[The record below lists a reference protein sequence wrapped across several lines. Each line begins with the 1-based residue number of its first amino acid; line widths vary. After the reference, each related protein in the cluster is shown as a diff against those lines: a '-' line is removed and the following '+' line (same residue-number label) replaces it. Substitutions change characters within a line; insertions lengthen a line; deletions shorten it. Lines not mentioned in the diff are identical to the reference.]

1 MFEDVLSM
9 LKFRG
14 SNMPRRPCSWLR
26 NKMDREG
33 ADFFKDVQMMVDQ
46 LGTNPVPIQLP
57 IGKAASFKGVYDL
70 VEMRSIIWTGEE
82 LGANFEYRD
91 EIPEGMEE
99 LVEKYRENLVEKA
112 AEQDEEVLEAYLETG
127 EAPDVET
134 LKKCIRKGTLS
145 FSFVPVL
152 CGTAF
157 KNKGVQPLLD
167 AVCDYLPSPLDLPP
181 TKGKN
186 PKNEEEELVR
196 ETSPDE
202 KLSGLAFKVAADPY
216 IGTLT
221 FYRIYSGKVKA
232 GDMVWNPRSR
242 KT

>member
-1 MFEDVLSM
+1 
-9 LKFRG
+9 
-14 SNMPRRPCSWLR
+14 
-26 NKMDREG
+26 MDREG

-57 IGKAASFKGVYDL
+57 IGKAAGFKGVYDL

-82 LGANFEYRD
+82 LGANFEYKD

-167 AVCDYLPSPLDLPP
+167 AVCDYLPSPLDVPP

-196 ETSPDE
+196 EASPDE

-232 GDMVWNPRSR
+232 GDMVWNPRTPT
-242 KT
+242 KTCFPCQFLPLVAFTVKTYDL